1 MGRIRVDLR
10 GKVALVTGAGKGL
23 GRAASLALAES
34 GASVAAVSRTA
45 SDLESLR
52 REILAL
58 GAECF
63 TRTCDVRNVE
73 EVYRMVEEVHAW
85 KGWIDIL
92 VNSAGINIQAEAL
105 DVTEEQWD
113 AVLDTNLKGA
123 FFCCQA
129 VAKKMIPRR
138 EGKIVNITS
147 TMSMVGFYRR
157 AAYCSSK
164 GGLSQLTKVLAI
176 EWAPYNI
183 KVNCVAP
190 TFIRTPLTEP
200 MFKDEDFYQ
209 EVVRRIPL
217 GKVGLPE
224 DVTGAILYL
233 VSDSADFVTG
243 SSILVDGG
251 WVAW

>member
-1 MGRIRVDLR
+1 MGRIRVDLG

-73 EVYRMVEEVHAW
+73 DVYRMVEEVHAW
-85 KGWIDIL
+85 KGRIDIL

-105 DVTEEQWD
+105 EVTEEQWD

-129 VAKKMIPRR
+129 VAKKMIPQR

-200 MFKDEDFYQ
+200 MFKDQDFYQ

>member
-85 KGWIDIL
+85 KGRIDIL

>member
-1 MGRIRVDLR
+1 
-10 GKVALVTGAGKGL
+10 
-23 GRAASLALAES
+23 
-34 GASVAAVSRTA
+34 
-45 SDLESLR
+45 
-52 REILAL
+52 
-58 GAECF
+58 
-63 TRTCDVRNVE
+63 
-73 EVYRMVEEVHAW
+73 
-85 KGWIDIL
+85 
-92 VNSAGINIQAEAL
+92 
-105 DVTEEQWD
+105 
-113 AVLDTNLKGA
+113 NLKGA

-129 VAKKMIPRR
+129 VARKMIPQGA
-138 EGKIVNITS
+138 GKIVNITS

-200 MFKDEDFYQ
+200 MFEDREFYQ

-224 DVTGAILYL
+224 DVTGAILFL
-233 VSDSADFVTG
+233 VSDSSDFVTG